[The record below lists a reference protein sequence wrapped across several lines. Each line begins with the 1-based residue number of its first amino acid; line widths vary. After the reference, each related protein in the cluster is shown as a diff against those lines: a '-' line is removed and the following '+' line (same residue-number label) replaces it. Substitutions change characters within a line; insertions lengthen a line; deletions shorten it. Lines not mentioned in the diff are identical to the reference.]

1 MFDWFERGSYLGIVL
16 FLALTGIGLPIPEE
30 VAIVAAGAASR
41 AQALHWP
48 YALLSCMVGALLGD
62 SLMYAIGRFFGARV
76 LREHPW
82 WSGFLTPEREK
93 TIEDLIKRHG
103 IKAFFVARFLVG
115 LRSPFYLT
123 AGILRVK
130 YRWFLFADFICATV
144 VIGGFFGLAY
154 LFGDRITVLIQSAE
168 RGFTAVALIMAL
180 VSLAVIAFFS
190 FRKRRIR
197 MLDQDPEALFENR
210 EILLGPAADRI
221 AVVDLAVDFR
231 HDVRRNLIAG
241 FQVVTSGAR
250 ACTVDSVVNHLQITR
265 IRVGWCGSI
274 GFRDHG
280 VGEAAVDEARFRQM
294 LPRRDMFVDGTAADD
309 RFDTAI
315 VVAVLASRGARNV
328 GGRLAV
334 IAGQSAEAVE
344 EAEVSGLD

>member
-1 MFDWFERGSYLGIVL
+1 MFDWFEPGSYLGIVL

-30 VAIVAAGAASR
+30 VAIVAAGVASR

-62 SLMYAIGRFFGARV
+62 SLMYAIGRFFGARI
-76 LREHPW
+76 LKEHPW

-93 TIEDLIKRHG
+93 TIEDLIERHG

-130 YRWFLFADFICATV
+130 YRWFLFADFICASV

-154 LFGDRITVLIQSAE
+154 LFGDRITGLIQSAE
-168 RGFTAVALIMAL
+168 RGFTAAAVVLAL
-180 VSLAVIAFFS
+180 VALAVIAFFS

-221 AVVDLAVDFR
+221 ADAVALGDVNGDAEEKQAGPR
-231 HDVRRNLIAG
+231 H
-241 FQVVTSGAR
+241 
-250 ACTVDSVVNHLQITR
+250 
-265 IRVGWCGSI
+265 
-274 GFRDHG
+274 
-280 VGEAAVDEARFRQM
+280 
-294 LPRRDMFVDGTAADD
+294 
-309 RFDTAI
+309 
-315 VVAVLASRGARNV
+315 
-328 GGRLAV
+328 
-334 IAGQSAEAVE
+334 
-344 EAEVSGLD
+344 